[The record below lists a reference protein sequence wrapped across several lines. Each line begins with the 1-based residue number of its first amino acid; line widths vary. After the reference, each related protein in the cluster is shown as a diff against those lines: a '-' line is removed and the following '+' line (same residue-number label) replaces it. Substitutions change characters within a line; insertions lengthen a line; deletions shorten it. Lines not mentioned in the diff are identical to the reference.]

1 MVSRIRTINGREY
14 HFHSSH
20 IRKVNALKEAE
31 KMRDKHGFDAR
42 VVDTLHVFVE
52 KDLSGIINQETK

>member
-42 VVDTLHVFVE
+42 VVDTLHVFVR
-52 KDLSGIINQETK
+52 KI